1 MCAYNLIG
9 IEKAEGRMDIIL
21 SNPPLNILNIAMM
34 EEISDAANQAANDKN
49 LRALVFRAD
58 GKHFSAGAD
67 VGEHTADQVHD
78 MIDAFGKMFKD
89 IADVQ
94 AVTIAAVDGSS
105 LGGGCEL
112 ATFCDMVVASERSKF
127 GQPEMMLGVF
137 PPVAAVIFPY
147 LVGRNKAMELI
158 VSGKIIKADEA
169 LRIGLINQVFPVDE
183 FYDKLFDFV
192 AGFTSLSASSIA
204 ITKKMIDRGMYLPVR
219 EGLRLA
225 DETYLNELMTTDDA
239 NEGLTAFLEKRKPEW
254 KNR

>member
-1 MCAYNLIG
+1 
-9 IEKAEGRMDIIL
+9 MDIIL
-21 SNPPLNILNIAMM
+21 NNPPLNILNIAMM
-34 EEISDAANQAANDKN
+34 EEIADAAGQAANDKN

-78 MIDAFGKMFKD
+78 MIEAFGNMFKA

-127 GQPEMMLGVF
+127 GQPEMLLGVF

-158 VSGKIIKADEA
+158 LSGKIIKADEA
-169 LRIGLINQVFPVDE
+169 LRIGLVNHVFPVDE
-183 FYDKLFDFV
+183 FYDKLYEFV
-192 AGFTSLSASSIA
+192 GGFTALSASSIA
-204 ITKKMIDRGMYLPVR
+204 VTKKMIDRGMYLPVR